1 MAVRRFSLR
10 VRLFAAAWLLCGL
23 HFATNVVREHY
34 PALALVAHGNLRCD
48 EWADLSPD
56 LFRHRDGH
64 WYANNQVGASLAAA
78 PLLFL
83 LEPLLH
89 HLEEVGRR
97 QAAASRGSF
106 TFATEYPARARFMA
120 AVRARGLHLR
130 FGATAAVT
138 AILLMAP
145 AAALLVLLLHELL
158 VRRGVDERRA
168 ATLALLS
175 LFATPIL
182 FRSAILNHNQLEALA
197 AFAAFFVLHGERR
210 PGAPAPGAPPPALFG
225 AGLLAGAT
233 VLLDWSG
240 VVCVAALALDVA
252 IGSARRSGAGA
263 ALRRSASFGAGVAI
277 PVAVL
282 LATQFWSF
290 GNALLPAQYWM
301 AATERSSA
309 GWHGFTPPSAHLLVA
324 SLADPSFGLFAFA
337 PLLLVAFLP
346 PRASA
351 AAIVTRGERA
361 LILLFALAVVLFTSM
376 SRYFELQW
384 NTGFRSLAPVVPFL
398 FLLACEALARL
409 KPPALA
415 LVAAPC
421 VLQGWVLALAR
432 ATPPDAP
439 RSFPESTIARSWR
452 ALFGHG
458 IQLPSITVWRQTQP
472 GGGPAWE
479 GLLSSVLVAGAV
491 ALVLLLLA
499 KPRSAR

>member
-10 VRLFAAAWLLCGL
+10 VRLFVAAWLLCGL

-56 LFRHRDGH
+56 LFRHQDGH

-97 QAAASRGSF
+97 QAAASHGSF

-130 FGATAAVT
+130 FGATAAAT
-138 AILLMAP
+138 ALLLMAP

-175 LFATPIL
+175 LLTTPIL

-197 AFAAFFVLHGERR
+197 AFAAFFVLHGDSR
-210 PGAPAPGAPPPALFG
+210 PGAPARGAPPPALFG

-240 VVCVAALALDVA
+240 VVIVAALALDVA
-252 IGSARRSGAGA
+252 IGSARREGGGA
-263 ALRRSASFGAGVAI
+263 ALRRLASFGAGVAI
-277 PVAVL
+277 PIAIL
-282 LATQFWSF
+282 LATQYWSF
-290 GNALLPAQYWM
+290 GDALLPAQYWT
-301 AATERSSA
+301 AATGRSA
-309 GWHGFTPPSAHLLVA
+309 EGWHGFTPPSVHLFVT
-324 SLADPSFGLFAFA
+324 SLTDPSFGLFAFA
-337 PLLLVAFLP
+337 PLLLVALLP
-346 PRASA
+346 PRAGA
-351 AAIVTRGERA
+351 AALVTRGERA
-361 LILLFALAVVLFTSM
+361 RILLFALAFVLFTSM
-376 SRYFELQW
+376 NRYFELQW

-398 FLLACEALARL
+398 FLLACEELARL
-409 KPPALA
+409 KPLALA

-421 VLQGWVLALAR
+421 VLHGWVLALAR
-432 ATPPDAP
+432 ATPPAAP
-439 RSFPESTIARSWR
+439 RTFAESTIARSWR
-452 ALFGHG
+452 ALFDHG
-458 IQLPSITVWRQTQP
+458 IQLPSLTVWRQTQP
-472 GGGPAWE
+472 DGGPAWE
-479 GLLSSVLVAGAV
+479 GWLSGAAIVAVV
-491 ALVLLLLA
+491 ALLAPLLV